1 MRLAQLI
8 GTMHNICKVRGT
20 KSGHKKKYI
29 GAANLH
35 PPKNTKVQVSKL
47 HPIVIDKKTMFY

>member
-1 MRLAQLI
+1 M
-8 GTMHNICKVRGT
+8 
-20 KSGHKKKYI
+20 

-47 HPIVIDKKTMFY
+47 HPLVLYQKPTTILSKYVLSKGQTCKFAFIS